1 MYASI
6 IITAIIS
13 ISVVVITVG
22 AITQDY
28 KLKKEQIKADAM
40 VKAEEVKAKNQM
52 EIEKLYIANN
62 KQAAMDISDYND
74 EICRRSARERL

>member
-1 MYASI
+1 MNTGI

-13 ISVVVITVG
+13 ISVVLITIG

-40 VKAEEVKAKNQM
+40 VKAEEVKAKNQV
-52 EIEKLYIANN
+52 EIEKLYISNN
-62 KQAAMDISDYND
+62 KHSSMNISDYND
-74 EICRRSARERL
+74 EICRKSTKERL